1 MNKSSYDTKDGIQ
14 KMIISLH
21 GFNELLKLRREA
33 SKKEE
38 LNEFIILGR
47 WCLDSRGDLGKVSVE
62 SARKE
67 RKEMLP
73 NIPDVL
79 TREEFSNLI
88 CERNIYEE
96 RKISFSVTVGSHV
109 VIPPADLHCGK
120 CQLKWDV
127 ANCHDVVVAKDPADV
142 DISDF
147 IGKQLWELQR
157 ELAKRTDALYNM
169 PDGIMIRNDRFID
182 TEPDYYRANTSRN
195 KNGWLSKEDGL
206 DIWYVIQPGDET
218 TFDVWTYYHTACWL
232 DNLNRDS
239 EDQVRK
245 IFGQAGFNII
255 EMLRIN
261 NEYCGCVKCAPWYE
275 VKTSTGVFVIGCRK
289 RVINIDWGKTNLDF
303 LFLFKDED
311 VTKDETHIHAWS
323 VEAAADYLRR
333 IRIAIRYLME
343 KDPLL
348 FE

>member
-127 ANCHDVVVAKDPADV
+127 AKAAIAFGLPN
-142 DISDF
+142 
-147 IGKQLWELQR
+147 
-157 ELAKRTDALYNM
+157 
-169 PDGIMIRNDRFID
+169 
-182 TEPDYYRANTSRN
+182 RA
-195 KNGWLSKEDGL
+195 SK
-206 DIWYVIQPGDET
+206 W
-218 TFDVWTYYHTACWL
+218 
-232 DNLNRDS
+232 
-239 EDQVRK
+239 
-245 IFGQAGFNII
+245 
-255 EMLRIN
+255 
-261 NEYCGCVKCAPWYE
+261 
-275 VKTSTGVFVIGCRK
+275 
-289 RVINIDWGKTNLDF
+289 
-303 LFLFKDED
+303 
-311 VTKDETHIHAWS
+311 
-323 VEAAADYLRR
+323 
-333 IRIAIRYLME
+333 
-343 KDPLL
+343 PLL
-348 FE
+348 TFRKMPLQKLRSVQKNLM